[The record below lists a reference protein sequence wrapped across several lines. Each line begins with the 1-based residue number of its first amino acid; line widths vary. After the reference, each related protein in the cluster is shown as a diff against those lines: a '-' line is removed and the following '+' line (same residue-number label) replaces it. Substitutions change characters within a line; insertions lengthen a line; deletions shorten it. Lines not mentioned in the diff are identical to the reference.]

1 MLAALLLAGM
11 IVGGVPMSK
20 ETNSAKDAVRVDW
33 QDNRLTLL
41 SPRLP
46 GGKVETWYLEAF
58 CRRGSTHRKWEE
70 TTIPHKTE
78 RLDGAGT
85 KTRLR
90 LKTIIEGGVEVHHDI
105 RVVADGLRFDVR
117 LTNTGKSAVDV
128 DWAQPC
134 LQVASFT
141 GRTQETYLDRCFI
154 FTDKKERN
162 GLTLLSELPRAEEA
176 IYHGGQVFVP
186 KGIDKADVNPRPLST
201 ITPANNL
208 IGCFS
213 ADDKTLLAMAWSAT
227 QELFQGV
234 ITCVH
239 ADFRI
244 GGLKPGETKRITGKL
259 YLMNNDTPTLL
270 RHYKRDFPPAK

>member
-1 MLAALLLAGM
+1 MLFALLFAGILAGGLTM
-11 IVGGVPMSK
+11 P
-20 ETNSAKDAVRVDW
+20 KDTQRAGEPIRVDW
-33 QDNRLTLL
+33 RDNRLTLL
-41 SPRLP
+41 SERLP

-78 RLDGAGT
+78 RLDGDGP
-85 KTRLR
+85 KTHLQ
-90 LKTIIEGGVEVHHDI
+90 LKTIVEGGIEARHDI
-105 RVVADGLRFDVR
+105 RVVDDGVRFT
-117 LTNTGKSAVDV
+117 LTLKNTGKTPVDIE
-128 DWAQPC
+128 WAQPC

-154 FTDKKERN
+154 FTDRKERQ

-176 IYHGGQVFVP
+176 IYRGGQVFVP
-186 KGIDKADVNPRPLST
+186 QGIDKADVNPRPLSSVL
-201 ITPANNL
+201 PANNL
-208 IGCFS
+208 IGCFA
-213 ADDKTLLAMAWSAT
+213 ADDKTLLAMAWDAT

-244 GGLKPGETKRITGKL
+244 GGLKPGETKRLTGKL
-259 YLMNNDTPTLL
+259 YFMTNDIPALL
-270 RHYKRDFPPAK
+270 RHYRRDFPQNK